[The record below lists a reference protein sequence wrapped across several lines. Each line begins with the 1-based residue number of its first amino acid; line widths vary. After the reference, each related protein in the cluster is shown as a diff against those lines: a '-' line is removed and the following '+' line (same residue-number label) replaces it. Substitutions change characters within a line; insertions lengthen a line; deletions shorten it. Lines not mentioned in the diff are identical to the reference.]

1 MYSGVQ
7 NTKEGIVVTFVLLNK
22 TKPVGGKVEVTVYPE
37 KDLMAALDALKNSV
51 QSGKFMVEFQKS
63 KGLF

>member
-1 MYSGVQ
+1 M
-7 NTKEGIVVTFVLLNK
+7 TFILLDK

-37 KDLMAALDALKNSV
+37 KDLMKAMEALKNSV

-63 KGLF
+63 KLAVG